1 MKNKRGMEMPMST
14 IIIIILVII
23 VLAAVGIFFFTRFAS
38 GAGQISAGTN
48 LAGIGIKNLSDT
60 SVSVFGP

>member
-1 MKNKRGMEMPMST
+1 MKNKRGMELPMST
-14 IIIIILVII
+14 IIIVILVII

-48 LAGIGIKNLSDT
+48 LAQVGITNLSNT
-60 SVSVFGP
+60 APSVFS